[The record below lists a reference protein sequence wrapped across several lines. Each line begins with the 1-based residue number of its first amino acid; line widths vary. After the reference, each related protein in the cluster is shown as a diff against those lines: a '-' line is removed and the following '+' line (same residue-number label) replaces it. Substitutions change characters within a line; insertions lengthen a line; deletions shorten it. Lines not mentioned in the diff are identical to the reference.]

1 MNRMSFDPAAAVD
14 SDSDAELTALLRR
27 VQERCPVSFERLYS
41 LTCRQLFGIVCRI
54 NHQRAEA
61 EEVLQEVYLK
71 VWTQGAQFEG
81 RKGRPIHWL
90 SAIAHHAAIDSLR
103 RRSVRPD
110 GLAGANVGHS
120 HIDTDA
126 DTDPYQELPS
136 PDPQPLERLIQATS
150 ADAVQ
155 HRLAALSSDQRES
168 LTLAFF
174 DGLSYPEIAQRMGR
188 SPSTVKSW
196 VRRSLIGMRT
206 GLCGYR

>member
-1 MNRMSFDPAAAVD
+1 MTRMSINPAAAVD
-14 SDSDAELTALLRR
+14 CDSDAELSALLRR
-27 VQERCPVSFERLYS
+27 VQERCPVSFERLYA
-41 LTCRQLFGIVCRI
+41 LTFRQLFAIVCRI
-54 NHQRAEA
+54 NQQRAEA

-71 VWTQGAQFEG
+71 VWTQGAQFDG

-90 SAIAHHAAIDSLR
+90 SAIAHHAAVDSLR
-103 RRSVRPD
+103 RKNLRPD
-110 GLAGANVGHS
+110 GLAGGNVGHS
-120 HIDTDA
+120 HFDTD
-126 DTDPYQELPS
+126 TDFDPFQELPS

-196 VRRSLIGMRT
+196 VRRSLICMRP
-206 GLCGYR
+206 GLWGYR